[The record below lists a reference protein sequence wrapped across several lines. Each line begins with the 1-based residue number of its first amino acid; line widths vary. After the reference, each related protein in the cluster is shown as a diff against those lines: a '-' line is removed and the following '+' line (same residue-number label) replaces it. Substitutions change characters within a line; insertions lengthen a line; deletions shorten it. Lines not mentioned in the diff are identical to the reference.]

1 VLTVLLH
8 GFPETSRA
16 WRWQTSRLGETGLCA
31 VAPDLRS
38 HSPDGARPSD
48 IADYRLDAVCEDVL
62 DLAEALGHKSFHLIG
77 HDLGGIVAWYLAAHH
92 PARVR
97 TLTALST
104 PHLAPFARALHDPA
118 IQRVPPFPL
127 FRQPAPAPEQVML
140 ANDAAALRA
149 AYAGLEPEDADY
161 YVSAFSTPGV
171 LTAGLN
177 YFRAIDY
184 DQWFT
189 LPEVNVPT
197 QFIWGAEDPYLDD
210 STACATA
217 EHVKGSYRGVPL
229 KGIGHW
235 VPETARDEVTR
246 MLLEHIS
253 AAV

>member
-1 VLTVLLH
+1 
-8 GFPETSRA
+8 
-16 WRWQTSRLGETGLCA
+16 
-31 VAPDLRS
+31 
-38 HSPDGARPSD
+38 
-48 IADYRLDAVCEDVL
+48 
-62 DLAEALGHKSFHLIG
+62 
-77 HDLGGIVAWYLAAHH
+77 
-92 PARVR
+92 
-97 TLTALST
+97 
-104 PHLAPFARALHDPA
+104 
-118 IQRVPPFPL
+118 
-127 FRQPAPAPEQVML
+127 ML

-253 AAV
+253 ST